1 MSKNLKILCSSM
13 MILIIGFTCSG
24 CKEDPL
30 EGIWYSDRIGC
41 DEVLLLQEDHR
52 YHYAGETGIYQ
63 TDGTCLILAGDD
75 LFGEQILK
83 IEDGE
88 EGEKQFSFNLQDG
101 EEILETIRFFPDLNL
116 AEESREE
123 KEAKKQE
130 EENERLEQEIRQAEV
145 MLLGVWSCKKGKT
158 QLSME
163 FQEGG
168 VLIASEKNKRNTE
181 TIQMTYQIKDGS
193 TLVLSEMG
201 KEVEKKFSIET
212 KEGQTHLTINQIGNE
227 MVTYVKSR

>member
-1 MSKNLKILCSSM
+1 MSRNLKTLCSLM
-13 MILIIGFTCSG
+13 MVLAIGVACCA
-24 CKEDPL
+24 CKEERF

-75 LFGEQILK
+75 LFGEQILQ

-88 EGEKQFSFNLQDG
+88 EGETQFSFNLQDG
-101 EEILETIRFFPDLNL
+101 EEVLETIRFFPKQNL
-116 AEESREE
+116 AEESRKE
-123 KEAKKQE
+123 KEVKKQE
-130 EENERLEQEIRQAEV
+130 EENKRLEQEIQQAETL
-145 MLLGVWSCKKGKT
+145 LLGVWSCEKGKT

-181 TIQMTYQIKDGS
+181 TIQMTYQIKDGG
-193 TLVLSEMG
+193 TLLLSEMG
-201 KEVEKKFSIET
+201 KKVEKKFSIET
-212 KEGQTHLTINQIGNE
+212 KDGQQHLTINQVGNE